1 MNGMN
6 GKPSG
11 WFQIGRNESHG
22 ISSSAVVRVQAWIG
36 AMMQS
41 PVVPAT
47 LGGLRWRR
55 AIDDRFASA

>member
-1 MNGMN
+1 MENPAVGFKLVATDAMEFR
-6 GKPSG
+6 PL
-11 WFQIGRNESHG
+11 ESR
-22 ISSSAVVRVQAWIG
+22 AQAWIG

-55 AIDDRFASA
+55 ASMIDSPVLKDGI